1 MHTQSLVVMGF
12 GTDKKN
18 DVEYQQTQTSTSTA
32 VGTALGSPVGG
43 LGGETKDEAD
53 GALQS
58 RGVERPIAVVEQRV
72 SNLLQGAAC
81 LVMMT
86 GPFLKLLHWVPKGVL
101 AGLFVR
107 PNQPL
112 PPALL
117 RSRQLTEFARA
128 TYHCSG

>member
-1 MHTQSLVVMGF
+1 MHTQSLVIMGF
-12 GTDKKN
+12 ETDKKA

-32 VGTALGSPVGG
+32 VGTAAGSPTDGFT
-43 LGGETKDEAD
+43 GEPKDEAEVT
-53 GALQS
+53 LQH

-101 AGLFVR
+101 AGLFVCPR
-107 PNQPL
+107 SSVSCL
-112 PPALL
+112 PSALA
-117 RSRQLTEFARA
+117 S
-128 TYHCSG
+128 

>member
-12 GTDKKN
+12 ETDKKS

-32 VGTALGSPVGG
+32 VGTALGSPSGV
-43 LGGETKDEAD
+43 LTGEPKVDRD
-53 GALQS
+53 DALES

-107 PNQPL
+107 SDQASPL
-112 PPALL
+112 SPAPGLD
-117 RSRQLTEFARA
+117 
-128 TYHCSG
+128 